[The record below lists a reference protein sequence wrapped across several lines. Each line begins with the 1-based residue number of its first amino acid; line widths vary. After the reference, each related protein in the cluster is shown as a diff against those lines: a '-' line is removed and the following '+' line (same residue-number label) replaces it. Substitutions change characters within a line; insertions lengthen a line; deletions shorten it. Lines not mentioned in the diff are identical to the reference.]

1 MNRIVFSERIQL
13 NWPVG
18 RGLRDSSMPSTRNLF
33 APLASHFV
41 ESAIV
46 RIYSIV
52 FTIQH
57 LNYGLGLKPKYKSY
71 MRRIIHIYEFF
82 LF

>member
-1 MNRIVFSERIQL
+1 MAAA
-13 NWPVG
+13 PDC
-18 RGLRDSSMPSTRNLF
+18 LRDSSTLF

-52 FTIQH
+52 FTTASP
-57 LNYGLGLKPKYKSY
+57 NV
-71 MRRIIHIYEFF
+71 
-82 LF
+82 